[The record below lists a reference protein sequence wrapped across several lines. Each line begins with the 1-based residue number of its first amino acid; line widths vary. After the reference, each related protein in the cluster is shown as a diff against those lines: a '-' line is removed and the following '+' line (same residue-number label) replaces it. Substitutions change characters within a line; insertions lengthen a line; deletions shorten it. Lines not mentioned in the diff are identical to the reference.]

1 MAGPRPG
8 KSLDFSQALL
18 EAWAVN
24 ERMNQFLL
32 ENLPGAAWRAE
43 PPGGK
48 GRPIVAIFAHI
59 HNVRHMWLTVSAREG
74 RIPAQIERNKCTPKQ
89 VSAALARSS
98 QAIHTL
104 LASAL
109 ARPDGK
115 IKDFRPDVVG
125 MFGYLLSHEAHH
137 RGQICMLARQTGHPL
152 SQAANYGL
160 WEWGKLWAGL
170 GFTR

>member
-1 MAGPRPG
+1 MPGPRPG
-8 KSLDFSQALL
+8 PPLEFGKALL

-32 ENLPGAAWRAE
+32 ENLAAGAWRAE

-48 GRPIVAIFAHI
+48 GRTIAAIFAHL

-74 RIPAQIERNKCTPKQ
+74 KIPEKLDRIKCTSKQ
-89 VSAALARSS
+89 ASAALAKSS
-98 QAIHTL
+98 AAIQDM
-104 LASAL
+104 LAAAL

-115 IKDFRPDVVG
+115 VKDFRPDVVG
-125 MFGYLLSHEAHH
+125 MFGYMVSHEAHH

-152 SQAANYGL
+152 SQAAAYGL
-160 WEWGKLWAGL
+160 WEWSKLWSGL
-170 GFTR
+170 GFRR